1 VLWNVTQVYRRFARI
16 SAGQAALGQAY
27 KAFREECE
35 SPEARQPSL
44 HVERSDEK
52 WELDRV
58 DDFLELYARGP
69 SYAVLHDDAGGGL
82 FSFRDDW
89 GNCELTIRLDSLSR
103 VRRIMAALE
112 PEYADAQPFT
122 VFVGHG
128 RDPQWHVLVSHL
140 RELHHFRVVSYE
152 TIAEFGQPAALVL
165 DLAAR
170 SVSVALL
177 VHAAEV
183 QTVDG
188 EWHAMPNVVHE
199 TGFFSAHLGPD
210 RALVLREDS
219 CRPFTNIAGLTE
231 LRFSDRNI
239 REVFGDVVAMLRR
252 HSGNLGLSSFGKG

>member
-1 VLWNVTQVYRRFARI
+1 MLLDVTQVCRRFAKT
-16 SAGQAALGQAY
+16 SARQVALARAY

-35 SPEARQPSL
+35 SPEGWRPTL
-44 HVERSDEK
+44 HIDRRDEK

-58 DDFLELYARGP
+58 EDFLELYAGEP
-69 SYAVLHDDAGGGL
+69 CCAVLHDDVVGRL

-89 GNCELTIRLDSLSR
+89 GNCELTVRLDSLPR

-112 PEYADAQPFT
+112 LELPDTHPFT

-152 TIAEFGQPAALVL
+152 TIAEFGQPAAHVL

-183 QTVDG
+183 QTVGG
-188 EWHAMPNVVHE
+188 EWQAMPNVVHE

-239 REVFGDVVAMLRR
+239 REVFGDVVAVLRR
-252 HSGNLGLSSFGKG
+252 HSGNIGLSSLEK

>member
-1 VLWNVTQVYRRFARI
+1 
-16 SAGQAALGQAY
+16 
-27 KAFREECE
+27 
-35 SPEARQPSL
+35 
-44 HVERSDEK
+44 
-52 WELDRV
+52 
-58 DDFLELYARGP
+58 
-69 SYAVLHDDAGGGL
+69 
-82 FSFRDDW
+82 
-89 GNCELTIRLDSLSR
+89 
-103 VRRIMAALE
+103 
-112 PEYADAQPFT
+112 
-122 VFVGHG
+122 
-128 RDPQWHVLVSHL
+128 
-140 RELHHFRVVSYE
+140 
-152 TIAEFGQPAALVL
+152 
-165 DLAAR
+165 
-170 SVSVALL
+170 VAPL